1 MDAYQAYWLWYDF
14 NHVVSSAVSHKRDYV
29 DRHDKYIDWDRQ
41 EQSLQIAGLSFACS
55 MFEAMGVKHH
65 RPHNLVL
72 AHLRNALLHNSGNID
87 ANRGAPR
94 PKEECLEYISG
105 SYWEEFDPAG
115 KKVQRQFFE
124 IGDDSLVRIN
134 GRLFFFIERLFDS
147 HMTDEERQRPR
158 PRRSHP

>member
-14 NHVVSSAVSHKRDYV
+14 NHVVSGAASHKRDYV

-72 AHLRNALLHNSGNID
+72 AHLRSTWKMVGHLRRH
-87 ANRGAPR
+87 
-94 PKEECLEYISG
+94 
-105 SYWEEFDPAG
+105 
-115 KKVQRQFFE
+115 
-124 IGDDSLVRIN
+124 
-134 GRLFFFIERLFDS
+134 
-147 HMTDEERQRPR
+147 
-158 PRRSHP
+158 RRSPRMKAQGPPSFMIAQQIRSRSMRSSGL